1 MLDLRTFGGLELRRG
16 EGDPSGAVVLQT
28 KRLALLAYLASAPVG
43 QFRRRDAILA
53 LFWPDLDQRHA
64 QGSLRQ
70 AVYALRKSLGDGVIV
85 TRSDDEIGLD
95 ASLIRSDANRLESA
109 LRDGAPDEAIGYYGG
124 DFLEGVFVADA
135 APELEEWVGME
146 RAHLRSLAARA
157 AWAAAEATRDR
168 AAGGVLVRRA
178 VVLSGYDEHA
188 LRRGVALLDGWG
200 DRAGALALHRQT
212 ADRFRRDLEVG
223 LSDETEATVARI
235 RDRRSDAATAI
246 PVEPPAPAS
255 LPAIAGRASG
265 PVAKPVSRR
274 RARWRVVAAI
284 VVLVAGAAGAVSLI
298 DPRSGAAAPARDDLV
313 AVIPFDIP
321 SGDPSLEWLRE
332 GIVELL
338 VRRLVGADGSAAVD
352 PRASISAWARSGGA
366 VSRDDRRGAAWR
378 RSISWAPAGWSAGP

>member
-212 ADRFRRDLEVG
+212 ADRFRRDLKVG

-246 PVEPPAPAS
+246 PVEPGAGI
-255 LPAIAGRASG
+255 IAGHCGSG
-265 PVAKPVSRR
+265 LRPGCEARFAAARPMEGSGGHRR
-274 RARWRVVAAI
+274 PRGRGGGGG
-284 VVLVAGAAGAVSLI
+284 LVDRPALGCGSPGTRR
-298 DPRSGAAAPARDDLV
+298 PRSGH
-313 AVIPFDIP
+313 
-321 SGDPSLEWLRE
+321 S
-332 GIVELL
+332 
-338 VRRLVGADGSAAVD
+338 VRYPVR
-352 PRASISAWARSGGA
+352 
-366 VSRDDRRGAAWR
+366 
-378 RSISWAPAGWSAGP
+378 